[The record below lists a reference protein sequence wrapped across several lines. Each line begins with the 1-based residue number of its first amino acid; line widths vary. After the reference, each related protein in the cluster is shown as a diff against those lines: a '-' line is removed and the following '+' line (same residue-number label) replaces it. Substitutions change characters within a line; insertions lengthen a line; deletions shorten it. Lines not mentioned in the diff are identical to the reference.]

1 MQIAVPPSC
10 VHCCTVPSLCKMARN
25 LPDSG
30 EVVRISE
37 IFLRGAEELD
47 GQAVRV
53 MGKVF
58 HGGMRSPTLVVYCML
73 FPLARLETHDI
84 IGCTAELSNVERSKN
99 SSPHQQLSVDTR
111 LIEPFQARL
120 GSIFQMIGETEFTAG
135 GPLLHARVVRCV
147 DGIDTAVYYKAL
159 DMQRQYLKERLSLY
173 I

>member
-1 MQIAVPPSC
+1 
-10 VHCCTVPSLCKMARN
+10 MARN

-37 IFLRGAEELD
+37 IFLRGAAELD

-53 MGKVF
+53 MGK
-58 HGGMRSPTLVVYCML
+58 
-73 FPLARLETHDI
+73 LETHDI

-159 DMQRQYLKERLSLY
+159 DIQRQYLKQRQALHA
-173 I
+173 